1 MIGGVASSCRPP
13 RDCNRRDRKRSQ
25 RNNGDRNTGARWA
38 CRCRSRPPPLLP
50 RRTRSPRGL
59 ALGDKADLRSPGVG
73 IALPEPEKY
82 AAVPSEALEVGMPLG
97 AILGRHRLVEK
108 RQVEVYD
115 VHEFELG
122 VGPLFRDFVDPFGD
136 GLAVA
141 TGPRA
146 SEDDGNSQHGFS
158 CSVSMFQFVLTR

>member
-1 MIGGVASSCRPP
+1 MIGGVASSCRPL
-13 RDCNRRDRKRSQ
+13 RNCNRRDRKRSQ
-25 RNNGDRNTGARWA
+25 RNKGDRNTGARWA

-59 ALGDKADLRSPGVG
+59 ALGDKADMRSPGVG

-108 RQVEVYD
+108 RQGEGYY
-115 VHEFELG
+115 VHGFEPG
-122 VGPLFRDFVDPFGD
+122 GRPLFCGFVDPFWG
-136 GLAVA
+136 
-141 TGPRA
+141 GPPRSTRA
-146 SEDDGNSQHGFS
+146 RAF
-158 CSVSMFQFVLTR
+158 